1 MSIKTEVQAI
11 KTVEDTVV
19 NNKVAKFA
27 YTDEAYRDND
37 ADGVEEYDVTQAQN
51 IPVSDPSILK
61 VNATVLTKGWRSQA
75 SSITRMLMNHFLG
88 RCSYNLNKVHDL
100 FSSLINNLVSYIG
113 APNGLATL
121 DNSGWL
127 TEGQLPRELKFG
139 RSLISAYGNI
149 YAGLCENVQQD
160 PRYVPVENTLVVTGN
175 TQSGYKDY
183 IVSRVDNKGYTVLNI
198 EEYDQSSPLV
208 IADLIP
214 SMRGQFGEYP
224 MGLYP
229 IITADTIIISG
240 SLSDSSDATKALNCG
255 MIETWDLVQYEDIEN
270 LANIPVTDPVYIIIT
285 NTDDYKVYE
294 LTSSSLTDVTA
305 TKTIIEQG
313 EYFVPYKAVCKY
325 RNYQTL
331 LKLSQFTTS
340 PALESYTHVWDEE
353 ATVSD
358 PADYKF
364 MYWRGTNS

>member
-88 RCSYNLNKVHDL
+88 RCSYNLNKIHDL
-100 FSSLINNLVSYIG
+100 FSNLINNLVTYIG

-121 DNSGWL
+121 DNNGWL

-139 RSLISAYGNI
+139 SSLISAYGNV
-149 YAGLCENVQQD
+149 YTGHCEGARQD
-160 PRYVPVENTLVVTGN
+160 PRYVPVENTLVITSTGS
-175 TQSGYKDY
+175 TYQAF
-183 IVSRVDNKGYTVLNI
+183 IVGHADNKEYTLLSI
-198 EEYDQSSPLV
+198 EEYDQSSPLA
-208 IADLIP
+208 IADAVI
-214 SMRGQFGEYP
+214 SQRGLFGNYP
-224 MGLYP
+224 TAIYP
-229 IITADTIIISG
+229 IIGCDMPIING
-240 SLSDSSDATKALNCG
+240 SLNDRPDVIKALNSG
-255 MIETWDLVQYEDIEN
+255 MVKEFGLVTEEDIED
-270 LANIPVTDPVYIIIT
+270 LANIPLASDTVYILVI
-285 NTDDYKVYE
+285 NPNDYKVYA

-305 TKTIIEQG
+305 TKTTLEQG
-313 EYFVPYKAVCKY
+313 DYFVPYKAVCTY
-325 RNYQTL
+325 RDYHASHKVLQWTV
-331 LKLSQFTTS
+331 TTS
-340 PALESYTHVWDEE
+340 LIGALHRWDEDSQS
-353 ATVSD
+353 TD
-358 PADYKF
+358 PSEHMF
-364 MYWRGTNS
+364 TYWEEDR